1 MKRKDFSATLK
12 QLTDCL
18 KRMCS
23 GNRFHSDGAATAN
36 ERARNFVAVRCTCM
50 YKKFPRLWS
59 LDWLLA
65 TTGNAGYSTVP
76 RPAGKLSNFH
86 STLYTLLT
94 SYVYHL
100 KFCGFLILI
109 YVTIRISILFH
120 VVCRLMQFSATEGIL
135 SYGGRFS
142 ATLTNQLHKVVEFPP
157 L

>member
-1 MKRKDFSATLK
+1 MITR
-12 QLTDCL
+12 LTSSNNWKC
-18 KRMCS
+18 
-23 GNRFHSDGAATAN
+23 
-36 ERARNFVAVRCTCM
+36 
-50 YKKFPRLWS
+50 
-59 LDWLLA
+59 WLQHCGKA
-65 TTGNAGYSTVP
+65 SI
-76 RPAGKLSNFH
+76 GKLSNFH

-100 KFCGFLILI
+100 KFRGFLILI